1 MKSLFIN
8 FVLFTIILY
17 TFTPCFSYEISYEE
31 RALANA
37 CMINETLTQRAN
49 TIEEFKMAYKCL
61 AGKELTAIRLEKGR
75 KFSVKSLQPMSVK
88 TQTGTIV
95 SFETLGPEHVFIDKE
110 PSKLVFSGEI
120 VDNRPPG
127 KAGSSGKIKIQ
138 IQKVKI
144 ENVTYP
150 VSAFI
155 SKMNKKPVMFGA
167 IGAAST
173 YVPNLKDRADNG
185 TITINQVYKDPCEVN
200 DCVTGLNAVVKPL
213 YYLAGALLQT
223 ADLLICPIAALLV
236 TGQELY
242 VPENTEFEIKL
253 EEDLPVLNL

>member
-155 SKMNKKPVMFGA
+155 
-167 IGAAST
+167 
-173 YVPNLKDRADNG
+173 
-185 TITINQVYKDPCEVN
+185 
-200 DCVTGLNAVVKPL
+200 
-213 YYLAGALLQT
+213 
-223 ADLLICPIAALLV
+223 
-236 TGQELY
+236 
-242 VPENTEFEIKL
+242 
-253 EEDLPVLNL
+253 